1 MYKKNEPSRAS
12 TKWGRVVEDVRTI
25 FEEKNDAT
33 VYIPTFY
40 LTPEHTISQ

>member
-1 MYKKNEPSRAS
+1 MLNNRNEPSRAS

-33 VYIPTFY
+33 IYIPMFY
-40 LTPEHTISQ
+40 STGSYTI